1 MVMEDKKNI
10 REYAFIYGYRDIN
23 RDMIVYVGSSHATE
37 NKLGMNNDELLEQV
51 DMWHRKNGEAKYLKS
66 VKNGGP
72 YAYTDWRRKLQFQFS
87 EYAESNWVIEFL
99 TQPQDMT
106 VEDHL
111 TLEGDMIKEYQAKG
125 EALLNQDTDPLKS
138 AIKFERVK

>member
-1 MVMEDKKNI
+1 MEDKKNI

-37 NKLGMNNDELLEQV
+37 NKLGMNNDELLNEV
-51 DMWHRKNGEAKYLKS
+51 DEWHRKIGKAQYLKS

-72 YAYTDWRRKLQFQFS
+72 YAYTDWRRKLQFQFA
-87 EYAESNWVIEFL
+87 EYAQDNWVIEFL

-106 VEDHL
+106 AEEHL
-111 TLEGDMIKEYQAKG
+111 TLEGDLIKEYQAKG

-138 AIKFERVK
+138 AIKFERING

>member
-1 MVMEDKKNI
+1 MEDKKNI

>member
-1 MVMEDKKNI
+1 MEDKKNI

-51 DMWHRKNGEAKYLKS
+51 DMWHRKNGDAKYLKS

-87 EYAESNWVIEFL
+87 EYAETNWVIEFL

-106 VEDHL
+106 VEEHL

>member
-1 MVMEDKKNI
+1 MENRKNI
-10 REYAFIYGYRDIN
+10 RERAFIYGYRDIN

-37 NKLGMNNDELLEQV
+37 NKKGMDDEQLLEQV
-51 DMWHRKNGEAKYLKS
+51 DMWHRKTGEAKFLKS